1 MASHPPLEE
10 AKSKGLLSVHIIAK
24 MKPKHSEQLPQCF
37 FFLLCGIGS
46 ICGVG

>member
-1 MASHPPLEE
+1 MASHPPLGE
-10 AKSKGLLSVHIIAK
+10 AKSKGLSSVHIIAK

-37 FFLLCGIGS
+37 FLLCGIGS